1 MIKVLL
7 TVDIGNTNITLGA
20 YNSNFLVFTA
30 RLATDTRKT
39 DDQYAIEIKHILSLY
54 NIKSEDI
61 EDCIIASV
69 VPSVGRQIS
78 QAVTK
83 LCEIVPL
90 MLGPGIKTGLNI
102 KIDNPAQLGADLV
115 AGAVGAIDTYT
126 MPCVVIDMGTA
137 STISVLDKNG
147 SFLGGI
153 ISAGVR
159 LTLKA
164 LTENTALLSSIPIE
178 APKSVI
184 GSNTT
189 ESMQS
194 GLVYGTAAMIDGILE
209 KIAEELGEKPS
220 VVATGGLS
228 REIITH
234 CKNNIIYNENLLLE
248 GLRVIYEKNH

>member
-1 MIKVLL
+1 MLL
-7 TVDIGNTNITLGA
+7 TIDIGNTNITLGA
-20 YNSNFLVFTA
+20 YNSNFLAFTA

-54 NIKSEDI
+54 DIKSESI

-69 VPSVGRQIS
+69 VPSVGKQIS
-78 QAVTK
+78 GAVAK
-83 LCEIVPL
+83 LCQIVPL
-90 MLGPGIKTGLNI
+90 MLGPGVKTGLNI

-115 AGAVGAIDTYT
+115 AGAVGAIDSYK

-137 STISVLDKNG
+137 STISVLDKNAT
-147 SFLGGI
+147 FLGGV

-184 GSNTT
+184 GTNTT

-194 GLVYGTAAMIDGILE
+194 GLVYGTAAMIDGLLE
-209 KIAEELGEKPS
+209 KISDELGESPT

-228 REIITH
+228 REIIAH

-248 GLRVIYEKNH
+248 GLRAIYEKNH

>member
-1 MIKVLL
+1 MIPLLL
-7 TVDIGNTNITLGA
+7 TIDIGNTNITLGA
-20 YNSNFLVFTA
+20 YNSNFLAFTA

-39 DDQYAIEIKHILSLY
+39 SDQYAIDIKDILSLY
-54 NIKSEDI
+54 NIESKSI

-69 VPSVGRQIS
+69 VPSVGKQIS
-78 QAVTK
+78 GAVSK
-83 LCEIVPL
+83 LCQIVPL
-90 MLGPGIKTGLNI
+90 MLGPGVKTGLNI

-115 AGAVGAIDTYT
+115 AGAVGAIDAYT
-126 MPCVVIDMGTA
+126 MPCVIIDMGTA

-147 SFLGGI
+147 YFLGGV

-184 GSNTT
+184 GTNTT
-189 ESMQS
+189 ECMQS

-209 KIAEELGEKPS
+209 QITVELGETPT

-228 REIITH
+228 KEIITH
-234 CKNNIIYNENLLLE
+234 CKNNIIYSENLLLE
-248 GLRVIYEKNH
+248 GLRAIYEKNR